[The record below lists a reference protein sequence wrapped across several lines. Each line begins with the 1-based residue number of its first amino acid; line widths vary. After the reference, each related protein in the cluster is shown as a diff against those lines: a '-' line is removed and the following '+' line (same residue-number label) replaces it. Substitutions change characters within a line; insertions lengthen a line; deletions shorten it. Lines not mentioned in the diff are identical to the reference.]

1 MMGSLALGFGDNV
14 DYEIE
19 WDSNAIEGLIR
30 EFQITDCELV
40 PIRRIRDV
48 KDLTISILGFVKAG
62 RGGECYVGDLGIIR
76 EFSRRLR
83 YRISIGGTAPRA
95 AIALSKMGISS
106 AVHLVTINDHIRRLL
121 PQDVSWVCSNDE
133 DSSYPHLIV
142 QFVKGAR
149 VTAGDID
156 ITAPA
161 SSRIIYVNDLDND
174 VMRLEP
180 DFFEHLDGVRAFL
193 VSGFNAMHDSDSL
206 HERIGQLAGLLEK
219 VPETATIFYE
229 DACFHE
235 DSFKQIILDKLAER
249 FDIFSLNEDELQDYL
264 KAKIDLLDAHAISKA
279 LSRLHDIIPVPTI
292 VVHTSRWTLAS
303 GRDCGQ
309 YASAL
314 EGGIAMATTRFRLG
328 DDFKKEDFVETGL
341 LPKNPEGIAFAREL
355 NSLGDGAVYCMPS
368 LRIEEKRVT
377 TVGLG
382 DAFVGG
388 FLSAL
393 A

>member
-1 MMGSLALGFGDNV
+1 MESLTLGLGDNV

-30 EFQITDCELV
+30 EFQITDRELGPV
-40 PIRRIRDV
+40 RRIRDV
-48 KDLTISILGFVKAG
+48 KELTISILDFVKAG
-62 RGGECYVGDLGIIR
+62 IGGECYVCDLGIIT
-76 EFSRRLR
+76 EFSRRFR

-95 AIALSKMGISS
+95 AIAMSRMGISS

-121 PQDVSWVCSNDE
+121 PRDVSWVCSNEE

-193 VSGFNAMHDSDSL
+193 VSGFNAMHDAKSL
-206 HERIGQLAGLLEK
+206 HERIRQLTGLLEK

-235 DSFKQIILDKLAER
+235 DTFKQIILGELADS

-264 KAKIDLLDAHAISKA
+264 KAKIDLLDAKAISKA
-279 LSRLHDIIPVPTI
+279 LSMLHDIIPVPTI

-303 GRDCGQ
+303 GRDCGR
-309 YASAL
+309 YAAAL
-314 EGGIAMATTRFRLG
+314 ESGITMATTRFRLG
-328 DDFKKEDFVETGL
+328 DDFGKEDFVGTGL
-341 LPKNPEGIAFAREL
+341 LPKDQEGRALAREL
-355 NSLGDGAVYCMPS
+355 NSIGDGAVYCLPS
-368 LRIEEKRVT
+368 LHLEEERVT